1 MAYTTQ
7 QAIETL
13 NGYLNIR
20 DDQKSVI
27 ADTKNRGYVVDL
39 NSGEQVVIFIY
50 PLVHKQDN
58 TKNYFDTRDSG
69 AYERGV
75 AWRYAIE
82 NGLKYFCFG
91 VNDQVDKYNEYIFSL
106 ECNET
111 IIEKISGTKNGAR
124 NGPGNQIIIPND
136 YIPSKEYERI
146 KNRLGI
152 YISVIRKNCLYEYL
166 EMYDNRPYLPE
177 DYVEDTVSDESENQ
191 ESEEA
196 YMPLVFN
203 TELETKYER
212 NRIVFGAPGTGK
224 SYELKEDCED
234 LLKNTSTD
242 SLMAVITV
250 NIRLCAMLLMNW
262 EWESLDLISRK
273 TFMINKGMRYNESC
287 FAVCQGTKALYEK

>member
-234 LLKNTSTD
+234 LLKNTI
-242 SLMAVITV
+242 VIISV
-250 NIRLCAMLLMNW
+250 RVLFR
-262 EWESLDLISRK
+262 ES
-273 TFMINKGMRYNESC
+273 
-287 FAVCQGTKALYEK
+287 